1 MRVQDYMI
9 ACEYIRR
16 ICSSA
21 EKVLTDEEV
30 EEVMLNAPKDKRT
43 LIICHTFRDAE
54 EMRIQLMKKCGCC
67 VVSRSERK
75 VATIKGHVIKITYM
89 TRAEALRGMSADY
102 VYVY

>member
-9 ACEYIRR
+9 ACEYVKR
-16 ICSSA
+16 ICGSA

-30 EEVMLNAPKDKRT
+30 EGVMLNAPKDKTT

-54 EMRIQLMKKCGCC
+54 EMRIKLMTKCRCS

-89 TRAEALRGMSADY
+89 TRAEALRGQRAEY

>member
-1 MRVQDYMI
+1 MRAMDYMI
-9 ACEYIRR
+9 ACEYVKK
-16 ICSSA
+16 ICGSA

-30 EEVMLNAPKDKRT
+30 EGVLLNAPKDKTT

-54 EMRIQLMKKCGCC
+54 EMRIKLMTKCGCS
-67 VVSRSERK
+67 VLSRSERK

-89 TRAEALRGMSADY
+89 TRAEALRGQRAEY

>member
-30 EEVMLNAPKDKRT
+30 EGVLLNAPKDKRT

-54 EMRIQLMKKCGCC
+54 KMRIKLMTKCRCS

-89 TRAEALRGMSADY
+89 TRAEALRGQRADY

>member
-9 ACEYIRR
+9 ACEYVKR
-16 ICSSA
+16 ICGSA

-30 EEVMLNAPKDKRT
+30 EGVMLNAPKDKTT

-67 VVSRSERK
+67 VVSRSERM
-75 VATIKGHVIKITYM
+75 VATMKGHVIKITYM
-89 TRAEALRGMSADY
+89 TRAEALRGQRADY